1 MRLSGDSNGTFSD
14 PQQFEYGGVQGNFST
29 GDINGDGWVDL
40 AFASA
45 YGRGTVVRAVDK
57 SVPDVY
63 RREISIGHSLSSL
76 IIADA
81 SADGRPDLVGIEKQK
96 APTRVLLNAD
106 DGSAEGISFT
116 LVNCQPPTMDPV
128 ESVVIPE
135 GTTEYRI
142 NLTGIS
148 AGSGESEP
156 LKIDVDVRHHMGI
169 PLPAP
174 TLQYVPGSSNGALIV
189 RPPAF
194 GSSVTTVGIL
204 ITDGGPDNDLQTR
217 DDNSYAYQTLII
229 YVKPTRAIV

>member
-1 MRLSGDSNGTFSD
+1 YHAPAN
-14 PQQFEYGGVQGNFST
+14 
-29 GDINGDGWVDL
+29 
-40 AFASA
+40 
-45 YGRGTVVRAVDK
+45 
-57 SVPDVY
+57 
-63 RREISIGHSLSSL
+63 IGYSLSSL

-81 SADGRPDLVGIEKQK
+81 NADGRPDLVGIESQK

-106 DGSAEGISFT
+106 DGSMVGGNFT
-116 LVNCQPPTMDPV
+116 RVNCQLPTMDPV
-128 ESVVIPE
+128 GDVVIPE

-156 LKIDVDVRHHMGI
+156 LTIDVNARNNLGI

-194 GSSVTTVGIL
+194 GSSVTTIS
-204 ITDGGPDNDLQTR
+204 IFIEDGGPDNDVQTWQ
-217 DDNSYAYQTLII
+217 DNSFFVRT
-229 YVKPTRAIV
+229 